1 MSGFDFYSRFQCLA
15 PKGEEMRERC
25 EWVGSDPLMIDY
37 HDKEWGVPVHDD
49 TKLFEFLVLDAMQAG
64 LSWMTVLKKRENF
77 RKAFDNYDIKKIARY
92 DDKKFEELLL
102 DKGIIR
108 NRQKI
113 NASIQNA
120 KAFLEVQKEFGS
132 FDVYIWQF
140 VGGQTIKNSW
150 TKLSDL
156 PPNTPESDTM
166 SKDMK
171 RRGFSFVGSTI
182 CYAFMQAAGMVND
195 HTVDC
200 FRYSEVGK

>member
-1 MSGFDFYSRFQCLA
+1 MSD
-15 PKGEEMRERC
+15 PKKEGEKMRKRC
-25 EWVGSDPLMIDY
+25 EWVGSDPLMIEY

-49 TKLFEFLVLDAMQAG
+49 IKLFEFLVLDAMQAG

-77 RKAFDNYDIKKIARY
+77 RKAFDNYDIKKIAKY
-92 DDKKFEELLL
+92 DESKLEKLLL

-113 NASIQNA
+113 NACIKNA
-120 KAFLEVQKEFGS
+120 KSFLEIQKEFDS
-132 FDVYIWQF
+132 FDAYIWQF

-156 PPNTPESDTM
+156 PPNTPESDRL

-171 RRGFSFVGSTI
+171 GRGFSFVGSTI
-182 CYAFMQAAGMVND
+182 CYAFMQAVGMVND

-200 FRYSEVGK
+200 FRYHEVGK

>member
-1 MSGFDFYSRFQCLA
+1 
-15 PKGEEMRERC
+15 MRERC
-25 EWVGSDPLMIDY
+25 EWVGSDPLMIEY

-64 LSWMTVLKKRENF
+64 LSWKTVLKKRENF
-77 RKAFDNYDIKKIARY
+77 RKAFDSYDIKKIAGY
-92 DDKKFEELLL
+92 ENKKFEELLI

-108 NRQKI
+108 NPQKI

-132 FDVYIWQF
+132 FDAYIWQF
-140 VGGQTIKNSW
+140 AGGQTIKNSW

-156 PPNTPESDTM
+156 PPNTPESDM
-166 SKDMK
+166 LSKDMK
-171 RRGFSFVGSTI
+171 KRGFSFVGSTI
-182 CYAFMQAAGMVND
+182 CYAFMQAAGLVND

-200 FRYSEVGK
+200 FRYSEVSK

>member
-1 MSGFDFYSRFQCLA
+1 
-15 PKGEEMRERC
+15 
-25 EWVGSDPLMIDY
+25 MIEY
-37 HDKEWGVPVHDD
+37 HDKEWGVTVHDD

-64 LSWMTVLKKRENF
+64 LSWKTVLKKRENF
-77 RKAFDNYDIKKIARY
+77 RKAFDNYDIKKIAGY
-92 DDKKFEELLL
+92 ENNKFEELLI

-132 FDVYIWQF
+132 FDAYIWKF

-156 PPNTPESDTM
+156 PPNTPESDM
-166 SKDMK
+166 LSKDMK
-171 RRGFSFVGSTI
+171 KRGFSFVGSTI